1 MTTDAWEEVK
11 AKFAKLLGRGDIQ
24 QEERYEER
32 LERSR
37 VELTAATDDI
47 AQEVRTSHTAAW
59 RTRLVDLLE
68 DNPQQEAE
76 LRELMMFID
85 EHALPTPP
93 TTGHV
98 NAQAFDRAQQANLGQ
113 GMMHVSFGPSDEQ

>member
-11 AKFAKLLGRGDIQ
+11 AKFAKLLGRGDVQ
-24 QEERYEER
+24 QVERYEER

-37 VELTAATDDI
+37 AELTAAASDSAHHI
-47 AQEVRTSHTAAW
+47 RARNTAAW

-68 DNPQQEAE
+68 DDPHREAE
-76 LRELMMFID
+76 LRELVIFID
-85 EHALPTPP
+85 EHASATAPRV
-93 TTGHV
+93 GQV

-113 GMMHVSFGPSDEQ
+113 GVMDVSFGPSDEQ